1 MKNIMKKTITVL
13 TLLLNIIVIY
23 AQDPSILWQRTI
35 GGSEW
40 DQPAFI
46 TPTNDGGFAVGG
58 YSESNISGEKT
69 ENSRGGY
76 DYWILKL
83 DNSGN
88 IQWQRTLG
96 GSEDDY
102 LRKIIQ
108 TSDNGFLLLGY
119 SSSDISGD
127 KTENSLGGTDYWILK
142 LDEAGNIMW
151 QNTIGSNENDTV
163 SDVEQ
168 AADGSFLIGGTA
180 SSEISGD
187 KTVVGDIWILKLD
200 ANGNILWQKGYD
212 FFANSFLSNAK
223 LTNDGGFILAGTG
236 TPGIFS
242 DYIVSKLN
250 INGGSMWEKIYGGDG
265 EDFLTNFILTDDGG
279 YMAIGQSNSDASG
292 DKTEDSQGFQ
302 DYWVLKLD
310 STGNII
316 WQNTIGGAS
325 GDIPLTVL
333 ETSDGGYFISGS
345 SLSNISGDK
354 TDNTFEDSQSFWI
367 LKLNSVG
374 IIEWQNDIDGSLGER
389 LPKAIQNNDGSFMIC
404 GQSSSNISGDKTE
417 NSRGEADFWII
428 KHAATLGLEENPFNT
443 TITLY
448 PNPAKNKLQLNTQ
461 EKTIDQI
468 NIYTIT
474 GSKVLQLE
482 VNTVSPAI
490 DVSSLASGVYYLQL
504 YSGKNVALKK
514 FVKE

>member
-1 MKNIMKKTITVL
+1 MKKTITVL
-13 TLLLNIIVIY
+13 TLLLNTVVNY

-76 DYWILKL
+76 DYWILKF

-108 TSDNGFLLLGY
+108 TSDNGFLAVGY

-265 EDFLTNFILTDDGG
+265 EDFLTNFILTGDGG

-292 DKTEDSQGFQ
+292 DKTEDSQGYQ

-310 STGNII
+310 SSGNIM

-325 GDIPLTVL
+325 GDIPLTVI

-461 EKTIDQI
+461 DKTIDQI

-482 VNTVSPAI
+482 VNTVSPTV
-490 DVSSLASGVYYLQL
+490 DVSGLASGVYYIQL
-504 YSGKNVALKK
+504 YSGKNMALKT

>member
-1 MKNIMKKTITVL
+1 MKKI
-13 TLLLNIIVIY
+13 TLLAIFLFTLSIH
-23 AQDPSILWQRTI
+23 AQDPNILWQRTI

-46 TPTNDGGFAVGG
+46 TLTNDGGFAVGG
-58 YSESNISGEKT
+58 FSESNISGEKT

-76 DYWILKL
+76 DYWILKF

-108 TSDNGFLLLGY
+108 TSDNGFLAVGY

-279 YMAIGQSNSDASG
+279 YMAIGQSDSNASG
-292 DKTEDSQGFQ
+292 DKTEDSQGYQ

-310 STGNII
+310 SSGNIM

-325 GDIPLTVL
+325 GDIPLTVI

-482 VNTVSPAI
+482 VNTVSPTV
-490 DVSSLASGVYYLQL
+490 DVSGLASGVYYIQL

>member
-1 MKNIMKKTITVL
+1 MKKTITVL

-151 QNTIGSNENDTV
+151 QNTIGSTENDTV

-242 DYIVSKLN
+242 DYIISKLN

-265 EDFLTNFILTDDGG
+265 EDFLTNFILTGDGG
-279 YMAIGQSNSDASG
+279 YMAIGQSDSNASG
-292 DKTEDSQGFQ
+292 DKTEDSQGYQ

-482 VNTVSPAI
+482 VNTVSPAV

>member
-13 TLLLNIIVIY
+13 TLLLNTVVNY

-76 DYWILKL
+76 DYWILKF

-108 TSDNGFLLLGY
+108 TSDNGFLAVGY

-187 KTVVGDIWILKLD
+187 KTVVGDIWILKLGV
-200 ANGNILWQKGYD
+200 NGNILWQKGYD

-428 KHAATLGLEENPFNT
+428 KHAATLGLEENLFNT
-443 TITLY
+443 EITLY
-448 PNPAKNKLQLNTQ
+448 PNPVKNTLQLSTQ
-461 EKTIDQI
+461 DKTIDQV

-482 VNTVSPAI
+482 VDTVSPTM
-490 DVSSLASGVYYLQL
+490 DVSNLATGVYYVQL
-504 YSGKNVALKK
+504 YSGKNVAVKK

>member
-1 MKNIMKKTITVL
+1 
-13 TLLLNIIVIY
+13 
-23 AQDPSILWQRTI
+23 
-35 GGSEW
+35 
-40 DQPAFI
+40 
-46 TPTNDGGFAVGG
+46 
-58 YSESNISGEKT
+58 
-69 ENSRGGY
+69 
-76 DYWILKL
+76 
-83 DNSGN
+83 
-88 IQWQRTLG
+88 
-96 GSEDDY
+96 
-102 LRKIIQ
+102 
-108 TSDNGFLLLGY
+108 
-119 SSSDISGD
+119 
-127 KTENSLGGTDYWILK
+127 
-142 LDEAGNIMW
+142 MW

-200 ANGNILWQKGYD
+200 ANGNILCQKGYD

-448 PNPAKNKLQLNTQ
+448 PNPTKNILQLNTQ
-461 EKTIDQI
+461 DKTIDQV
-468 NIYTIT
+468 NIYTMT
-474 GSKVLQLE
+474 GSKVLQLD
-482 VNTVSPAI
+482 VDTISPSI
-490 DVSSLASGVYYLQL
+490 DVSSLALGVYYAQL
-504 YSGKNVALKK
+504 YSGKNMALKK

>member
-1 MKNIMKKTITVL
+1 MKINLFVPFVL
-13 TLLLNIIVIY
+13 GFISFSLT
-23 AQDPSILWQRTI
+23 AQDPNILWQRTI

-58 YSESNISGEKT
+58 YSESNISGEKN

-76 DYWILKL
+76 DYWILKF

-108 TSDNGFLLLGY
+108 TSDNGFLVLGY

-187 KTVVGDIWILKLD
+187 KTVVGNVWILKLD
-200 ANGNILWQKGYD
+200 TNGNIIWQKGYD
-212 FFANSFLSNAK
+212 FFANSLLSNAK
-223 LTNDGGFILAGTG
+223 LTNDGGFIISGSG
-236 TPGIFS
+236 TPGVFS

-265 EDFLTNFILTDDGG
+265 EDFLTNFILTGDGG
-279 YMAIGQSNSDASG
+279 YMAIGQSDSNASG
-292 DKTEDSQGFQ
+292 DKTEDSQGYQ

-310 STGNII
+310 SSGNIM

-325 GDIPLTVL
+325 GDIPLTVI

-428 KHAATLGLEENPFNT
+428 KHAATLGLEENLFNT
-443 TITLY
+443 EITLY
-448 PNPAKNKLQLNTQ
+448 PNPVKNTLQLNTQ
-461 EKTIDQI
+461 DQTINQI

-474 GSKVLQLE
+474 GSKILQLE
-482 VNTVSPAI
+482 VNTVSPTV
-490 DVSSLASGVYYLQL
+490 DVSSLASGVYYVQL
-504 YSGKNVALKK
+504 YSGKKIAVKK